1 MTQIGKSTQP
11 DLNADSINNERV
23 SITNY
28 KTDTLRT
35 KDYKSKPI
43 VQPTIKDKV
52 SVVFNYS
59 KRNLTSAM
67 ERLLKH
73 GLNFAILP
81 LKLKC

>member
-67 ERLLKH
+67 ERLLNQ